1 MRPCAGAGGSEGPGR
16 VVLGAYT
23 PDMDGKVA
31 MLAAFSDKTR
41 LRILHLLK
49 GKGEEHCVAELVQA
63 LRLPQPKVSQ
73 HLAGLKSVGLIRCRK
88 ISRWCYY
95 RLVTPRS
102 KFHEQLVNGLLDS
115 LASDPV
121 LRRDRARLKK
131 VGAKGSCCT

>member
-1 MRPCAGAGGSEGPGR
+1 
-16 VVLGAYT
+16 
-23 PDMDGKVA
+23 MDAKVA
-31 MLAAFSDKTR
+31 MLGAFSDKTR

-49 GKGEEHCVAELVQA
+49 GGEHCVAEIVEA

-73 HLAGLKSVGLIRCRK
+73 HLAGLKSAGLIRCRK

-115 LASDPV
+115 LASDPM
-121 LRRDRARLKK
+121 LRRDAARLKK
-131 VGAKGSCCT
+131 VEAKGSCCVP